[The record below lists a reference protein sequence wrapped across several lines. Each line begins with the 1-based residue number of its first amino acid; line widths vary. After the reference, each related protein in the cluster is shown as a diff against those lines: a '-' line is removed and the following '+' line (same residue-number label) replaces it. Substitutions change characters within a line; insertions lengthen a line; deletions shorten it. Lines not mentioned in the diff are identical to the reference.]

1 MSTVVLYHGFGV
13 RGYRHEKTEV
23 VEGRL
28 VMRLSQSK
36 ESCRCSACGSRE
48 VVLSGASERE
58 FRCVPIGRQPV
69 TIVLPIPRVACQAC
83 GAVRQVVVTFAE
95 PRRSYT
101 KLFARY
107 ALELS
112 RLMTIKDVACH
123 LGVSWDMIKEILKTD
138 LGKRFGKPKLKHL
151 KRIAID
157 EISVGKGHRYLTL
170 VLDLDS
176 GAIVH
181 VGEGKDGAALK
192 VFWKRLHSSHAKI
205 AAVATDMSPAFI
217 QAVRTNLP
225 NAALVFDRFHVMKLF
240 NDKLSDLRREMFRE
254 ATDKLGRQVLKGT
267 RYLLLK
273 RPHNLDN
280 TKNERQRLEAAL
292 ELNQSL
298 FTAYYLREDLAEFW
312 EQDDQEEAQVF
323 LLDWI
328 ARAEASEITMLVK
341 FAKTLRNHAL
351 GLLAWY
357 DHPIST
363 GPLEGTNNKIKTMKR
378 QAYGFRDQEF
388 FKLKIYALHE
398 AKYAL
403 VG

>member
-1 MSTVVLYHGFGV
+1 MSTSVLYHGFGV
-13 RGYRHEKTEV
+13 RGYRHEQTQV
-23 VEGRL
+23 VDGRL
-28 VMRLSQSK
+28 VMRLSQPK

-48 VVLSGASERE
+48 VVLSGVSERE
-58 FRCVPIGRQPV
+58 FRSVPVGSQPV
-69 TIVLPIPRVACQAC
+69 TIVLPIPRVACRAC
-83 GAVRQVVVTFAE
+83 GLVRQVAVKFAE

-101 KLFARY
+101 KSIARY

-123 LGVSWDMIKEILKTD
+123 LGVSWDMIKEILKSD
-138 LGKRFGKPKLKHL
+138 LGKRFGKPKLRHL

-176 GAIVH
+176 GAIVP
-181 VGEGKDGAALK
+181 VGEGKDGAALN
-192 VFWKRLHSSHAKI
+192 VFWKRRHSSHAKI
-205 AAVATDMSPAFI
+205 EAVATDMSPAFI
-217 QAVRTNLP
+217 QAVGTNLP

-240 NDKLSDLRREMFRE
+240 NDKLSDLRREMFRK
-254 ATDKLGRQVLKGT
+254 ATDQLDRQVLKGT

-280 TKNERQRLEAAL
+280 TRNERQRLDAAL

-298 FTAYYLREDLAEFW
+298 FTADYLREDLAEFW
-312 EQDDQEEAQVF
+312 EQDDQEEAEAF
-323 LLDWI
+323 LLDGI
-328 ARAEASEITMLVK
+328 ARAEASEIKMLVK

-388 FKLKIYALHE
+388 LKLKIYALHE

>member
-83 GAVRQVVVTFAE
+83 GVVRQVVVTFAE

-101 KLFARY
+101 KAFARY

-192 VFWKRLHSSHAKI
+192 AFWKRLHSSHAKI

-217 QAVRTNLP
+217 QAVSTNLP

-273 RPHNLDN
+273 RSHNLDN
-280 TKNERQRLEAAL
+280 SKNERQRLEAAL